1 MFEEVRKLILLL
13 LAHTYNPSMSLC
25 VTSSN
30 SLVFTA
36 PFNRTVFKLL
46 SWSRYLPEH
55 SQRAN

>member
-36 PFNRTVFKLL
+36 PFNRTVFKVL